1 MPKQEQPR
9 SKAVLVVGS
18 GYGALK
24 VANNLALSGIPTVWA
39 TKHKHFLQPDDL
51 PATPA
56 DWPEDLS
63 YQLRPL
69 YLRVKQHPLVTPL
82 PQAGL
87 TAIDRATD
95 GYRVTVAQAPRFIDY
110 DRCTGCGRCLEVCPL
125 AGSARPPL
133 WPAPSFVPTRAPEM
147 EKRKRPPCRSACP
160 LGISVQG
167 YMALTAAG
175 RFEEALAV
183 IRRDNPLPGVCGRV
197 CHHPCEDLCR
207 RGDIDQPLAIRDI
220 KRFLFD
226 YETQHGEAG
235 FDLSQRVSR
244 GLKVAVVGSGPSGL
258 TAAHFLNREGFDVTI
273 LEALSQAGGMLRVGI
288 NAFRLPRQVLD
299 AEIEAL
305 KKSGVVIKT
314 NTIVRSMDMLL
325 KQGFQAALLA
335 TGTHTDLKL
344 GLEGE
349 SLNGVTHCVE
359 FLSRVNMIGAVRVGR
374 RTVVIGGGNSAM
386 DAARTALRFGADSVT
401 VLAIENESDLP
412 ANPEEV
418 REAREEGVV
427 FKLGAAPVAIS
438 GNGSVEKVVCR
449 PAHWEFAASAPP
461 RLSFDSD
468 QTFDLDADGVI
479 VAIGQRPHL
488 DMAGLD
494 TQIQTGPGGRITI
507 DNRCA
512 ASAPGVFAC
521 GDAVTGPS
529 TVVGSM
535 AHGRQAA
542 GRIFEYLTGQ
552 PAPFIYPQVDETG
565 LEDWVPLTETIE
577 TKSRQSAQH
586 RTPEDRRRDFEE
598 INPGLSVPQAVAEAE
613 RCLQCGVCS
622 ECLACETVCTDIGAI
637 DHSNTGHRLEFSC
650 PAILV
655 ADQDELPA
663 NPAIP
668 LEILYPASG
677 ARDASD
683 LLNVMMAGTAAV
695 GQALPSVYNLKT
707 TAYPEKPHPVEMPET
722 DACGFF
728 ICSCNQTMASR
739 AALERIRELAASV
752 NGIEVSQIVTSF
764 CHPDGADQI
773 AQAMHRYGLSRVIV
787 AACVCCPLQF
797 QCLSCNEQRNR
808 AKINLF
814 DRHGLDRS
822 RFELIN
828 LRDHLDKSQSEDEIV
843 DQARELLRSAFIR
856 YRYLGPL
863 RQGVTEIGQSVLI
876 LGGSKVGLSCAQ
888 NLAVQGFQIRLV
900 HNCRLPGQE
909 PPAEAVGR
917 PVPIVTPPIV
927 QVDTATIM
935 DISGSFGSYIVTV
948 DQNGLRGQWA
958 ASVVCL
964 TDEHLLSLAIDTGKT
979 GLKKFYRYD
988 FAFFHSPEAGL
999 YRVRPVTLNRVSPEQ
1014 AGAAL
1019 AAEISTAMAEA
1030 FLRDHQLSPKVDP
1043 ERCRGCGRC
1052 RDICP
1057 FEAVQ
1062 LHIGEQGVYT
1072 AEIQRHRCVGCGG
1085 CVGRCPVTALDMPY
1099 FSNQLLKDMVA
1110 SLLAKGQ

>member
-1 MPKQEQPR
+1 MPNQALSR

-39 TKHKHFLQPDDL
+39 TRSKHFLQQEDD
-51 PATPA
+51 AARA

-82 PQAGL
+82 PQAAI
-87 TAIDRATD
+87 TAVEPGAD
-95 GYRVTVAQAPRFIDY
+95 GYRVTVDQAPRFIDY
-110 DRCTGCGRCLEVCPL
+110 DRCTGCSRCLEVCPL
-125 AGSARPPL
+125 SGSANPPL
-133 WPAPSFVPTRAPEM
+133 WPTPNYVPSRALELD
-147 EKRKRPPCRSACP
+147 KRKRPPCRDACP

-175 RFEEALAV
+175 RFQEALDV

-197 CHHPCEDLCR
+197 CHHPCEDQCR
-207 RGDIDQPLAIRDI
+207 RGELDQPLAIRDI
-220 KRFLFD
+220 KRFLYD
-226 YETQHGEAG
+226 YEAQHKEAG
-235 FDLSQRVSR
+235 FDLSNRVGR
-244 GLKVAVVGSGPSGL
+244 GIKVAVVGSGPAGL
-258 TAAHFLNREGFDVTI
+258 TAAHFLNREGFDVTV
-273 LEALSQAGGMLRVGI
+273 LEALSLPGGMLRVGI

-305 KKSGVVIKT
+305 KQSGVVIKT
-314 NTIVRSMDMLL
+314 NTIVRSMDLL
-325 KQGFQAALLA
+325 FKQGYQAVLMA

-344 GLEGE
+344 GIDGE
-349 SLNGVTHCVE
+349 ALSGVTHCVE

-386 DAARTALRFGADSVT
+386 DAARTALRFGASSVT
-401 VLAIENESDLP
+401 VLAIENESELP

-418 REAREEGVV
+418 REAREEGVI
-427 FKLGAAPVAIS
+427 FRLGAAPVAIS

-449 PAHWEFAASAPP
+449 AAHWDISPSVPP

-468 QTFDLDADGVI
+468 ETFDLAADGVI

-488 DMAGLD
+488 DMADLD
-494 TQIQTGPGGRITI
+494 AQLQTGPGGRLTV
-507 DNRCA
+507 DSRYA

-521 GDAVTGPS
+521 GDVVTGPS

-542 GRIFEYLTGQ
+542 GRIFEFLTGQ
-552 PAPFIYPQVDETG
+552 PAPFIHAKDHQPG
-565 LEDWVPLTETIE
+565 FEDWDNLTDKIE
-577 TKSRQSAQH
+577 TRSRQSSEH
-586 RTPEDRRRDFEE
+586 RSPEDRRGDFDE
-598 INPGLSVPQAVAEAE
+598 ISPGLTRDQAVAEAE

-622 ECLACETVCTDIGAI
+622 ECLACETVCADIGAI
-637 DHSNTGHRLEFSC
+637 DHANTGRKVEFTC

-655 ADQDELPA
+655 ADQAELPQDLVL
-663 NPAIP
+663 PS
-668 LEILYPASG
+668 EILYPTHNSH
-677 ARDASD
+677 DASD

-695 GQALPSVYNLKT
+695 GRALPAVYNLKT
-707 TAYPEKPHPVEMPET
+707 AAYHEKHNLAGTPET

-728 ICSCNQTMASR
+728 ICSCNKTMASQQ
-739 AALERIRELAASV
+739 ALERIRDLAASV
-752 NGIEVSQIVTSF
+752 NGIEVSEIITSF
-764 CHPDGADQI
+764 CHPDGGDRI
-773 AQAMHRYGLSRVIV
+773 AQSMRQNGLSRVIV
-787 AACVCCPLQF
+787 ASCVCCPLQF

-808 AKINLF
+808 AKIGLF

-822 RFELIN
+822 RFEMIN
-828 LRDHLDKSQSEDEIV
+828 LRDRLDQGQSEDEIV

-863 RQGVTEIGQSVLI
+863 RQGVTEIGQNVLI
-876 LGGSKVGLSCAQ
+876 LGGSQVGLSCAE
-888 NLAVQGFQIRLV
+888 NLALQGFQVRLV
-900 HNCRLPGQE
+900 HNCCLSGQE
-909 PPAEAVGR
+909 PPAEAAGR
-917 PVPIVTPPIV
+917 PVPDHTPLIT
-927 QVDTATIM
+927 QVDQAAIV
-935 DISGSFGSYIVTV
+935 DITGSSGNYTVTV
-948 DQNGLRGQWA
+948 EQDGRLRKWTA
-958 ASVVCL
+958 NVVCL

-999 YRVRPVTLNRVSPEQ
+999 YRVRPITLNRVSPQQ

-1019 AAEISTAMAEA
+1019 AAEVSTAMAEA

-1062 LHIGEQGVYT
+1062 LHIGELGVYT

-1099 FSNQLLKDMVA
+1099 FSNQLLKEMVA
-1110 SLLAKGQ
+1110 SLLDKGH